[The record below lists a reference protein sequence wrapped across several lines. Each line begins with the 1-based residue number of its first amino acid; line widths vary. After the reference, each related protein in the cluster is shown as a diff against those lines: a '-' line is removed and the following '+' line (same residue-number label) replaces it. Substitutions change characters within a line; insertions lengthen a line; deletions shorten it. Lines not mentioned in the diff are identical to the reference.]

1 MQASTSGRFTG
12 KIASTFAAA
21 VLLTSSGLAA
31 AQDIPLFN
39 TEPDE
44 WYTLGGDYAHTRFTP
59 ADEITAENF
68 SDLEVAWEWD
78 GASFNAISGRSTPSL
93 IDGKL
98 ITVAGNKRYVIAI
111 DPKTGDTIWTYREPD
126 TGRAAYSMRA
136 DYGKGVGYG
145 EIDGRGVI
153 YIVSPAFFLTALDAD
168 TGVPIEGFGRPVP
181 IDGFPDTGVV
191 DLIADLGHPY
201 DPYDGIPLE
210 TGYITSSSPP
220 IVVND
225 TVIVGNSAE
234 QGYHQARI
242 ENVPGDILAYD
253 ARTGALKWKF
263 NVIPKPGEYGHETWQ
278 NDAWEWT
285 GDVSSWAPL
294 SADPVNNL
302 VYIPTNSATI
312 DYYGGFRPGDN
323 LYGASLIALNVD
335 TGERAWHFQ
344 MVKHEIWNFDNP
356 TAPVLLDLNMPGRGI
371 VPAVMQVTKQAWVY
385 AFNRV
390 TGEPLWPIVDRPVP
404 PSIVPGE
411 VLSPTQPHVT
421 KPAPYD
427 MQGIS
432 EDDLIDF
439 TPALRAEALEAME
452 DYVMGPLFNPPI
464 HADNPMG
471 KYAAMNC
478 PGGAGGANIT
488 APAVAD
494 PTTGMLYVSS
504 HKACFT
510 LRLIPGEE
518 SDLLFPN
525 STGTTTARYA
535 NGARGATARTPRL
548 ASGIPI
554 WKPPYS
560 RITAIDMNTGEHAWM
575 IPTGETPDR
584 IKNSPALAGVDIG
597 NTGTGALVP
606 MVVTQNMLIYSD
618 QASDGTPMLYAI
630 DKANGDIV
638 GEIEAPARSS
648 YGMSSWVYDGHQ
660 YIMLQTGS
668 KLTALALPDAR
679 SEGGEAH

>member
-1 MQASTSGRFTG
+1 MV
-12 KIASTFAAA
+12 AA
-21 VLLTSSGLAA
+21 VLLTASSLAA
-31 AQDIPLFN
+31 AQNIPLFN

-68 SDLEVAWEWD
+68 ADLEVAWEWD

-126 TGRAAYSMRA
+126 TGRAAYSMRS

-145 EIDGRGVI
+145 EVDGRGVI

-181 IDGFPDTGVV
+181 IDGFPETGVV

-263 NVIPKPGEYGHETWQ
+263 NVIPKPGEYGHETWE
-278 NDAWEWT
+278 NEAWEWT

-323 LYGASLIALNVD
+323 LYGAALIALDVE

-356 TAPVLLDLNMPGRGI
+356 TAPVLLDLEMPGRGT
-371 VPAVMQVTKQAWVY
+371 VPAVMQITKQAWVY

-390 TGEPLWPIVDRPVP
+390 TGEPLWPIVDRAVP

-427 MQGIS
+427 MQGIT

-439 TPALRAEALEAME
+439 TPALRAEALEVMD

-464 HADNPMG
+464 HSDNPMG

-525 STGTTTARYA
+525 STGTTTAQYA

-584 IKNSPALAGVDIG
+584 IKNSPALEGVDIG

-606 MVVTQNMLIYSD
+606 MVVTANMLIYSD

-630 DKANGDIV
+630 DKASGDIV

-648 YGMSSWVYDGHQ
+648 YGMSSWVLDGHQ

-668 KLTALALPDAR
+668 KLTAMALPGAR
-679 SEGGEAH
+679 DEGGDAH